1 MSPVDSLRTETK
13 FKKTEIGEIPV
24 DWEFVRLADYC
35 EVLGGSTPS
44 TKRPE
49 YWNGDIPWAV
59 PTDIT
64 KLKGNVIENTEKK
77 ITEAGLANSAAKIIP
92 AGSILLTSRA
102 TIGECAIN
110 LRPMATNQ
118 GFANLV
124 CRKNLFNWFLLYRL
138 KFMRKELE
146 SFSSGSTFREI
157 SKRSLRE
164 LRIPLPPISE
174 QELIA
179 TILSDIDKIIEK
191 NLRKETSLANIKEG
205 LMERLM
211 SGKIRISLK

>member
-1 MSPVDSLRTETK
+1 MSPVESLRTETK
-13 FKKTEIGEIPV
+13 FKNTEIGDIPV
-24 DWEFVRLADYC
+24 DWELVRLGDYC

-77 ITEAGLANSAAKIIP
+77 ITEGGLAHSAAKILP
-92 AGSILLTSRA
+92 TGSILLTSRA

-110 LRPMATNQ
+110 SRSMATNQ

-124 CRKNLFNWFLLYRL
+124 CRKAIYNWFLLYRL
-138 KFMRKELE
+138 KFIRKELE
-146 SFSSGSTFREI
+146 NLSGGSTFREI
-157 SKRSLRE
+157 SKRSIRE
-164 LRIPLPPISE
+164 MGIPLPPFSE
-174 QELIA
+174 QKKIA
-179 TILSDIDKIIEK
+179 DILASVDEAIDHEV
-191 NLRKETSLANIKEG
+191 S
-205 LMERLM
+205 
-211 SGKIRISLK
+211 